1 MHDTQGVKLFVWDTV
16 TKKAK
21 YNDVFELFCSS
32 VCYEKSRKAASPP
45 HYYILYSIHTVFR
58 IKMQSVGSTVCTYV
72 VGL

>member
-45 HYYILYSIHTVFR
+45 HNYYTLSIHTVFR

>member
-1 MHDTQGVKLFVWDTV
+1 MYDTQGVKLFVWDTV

-45 HYYILYSIHTVFR
+45 HHCTLFR
-58 IKMQSVGSTVCTYV
+58 IKMQSVSSTVCTYV